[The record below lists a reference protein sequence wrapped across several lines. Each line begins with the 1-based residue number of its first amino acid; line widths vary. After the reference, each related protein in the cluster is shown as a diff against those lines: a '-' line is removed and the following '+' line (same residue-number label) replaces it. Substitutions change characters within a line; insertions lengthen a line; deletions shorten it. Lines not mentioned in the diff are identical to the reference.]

1 MKVTRNTIRKVVED
15 SKKRPSSDLTKHK
28 KTISPRTSTVK
39 KTHHIITPDKKRK
52 SSNHDDTDE
61 SMGKES
67 YLTSTPNLSDLDCSQ
82 QHSKQDYTSTDAP
95 IGFKPVNN
103 GKMNLPAI

>member
-1 MKVTRNTIRKVVED
+1 MKVTRNAIRKVVEG
-15 SKKRPSSDLTKHK
+15 SKKRSSSDPTKEK

-52 SSNHDDTDE
+52 SSNHDDTDD
-61 SMGKES
+61 SFGKES

-82 QHSKQDYTSTDAP
+82 QDSKQDYKSTDGY
-95 IGFKPVNN
+95 IGLKPVHK
-103 GKMNLPAI
+103 GRMNLPAI